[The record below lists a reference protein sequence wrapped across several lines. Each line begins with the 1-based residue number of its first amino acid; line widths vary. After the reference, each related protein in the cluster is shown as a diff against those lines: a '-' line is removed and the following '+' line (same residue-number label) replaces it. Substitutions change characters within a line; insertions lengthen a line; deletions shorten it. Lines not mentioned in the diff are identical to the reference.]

1 MLQLD
6 TSTESRQD
14 RDTRAAP
21 IAGAPAAPTV
31 FSPAPRRFSLPGW
44 VGLLFSNWLAAF
56 GIIMLVV
63 ITVPCL
69 LAPLLT
75 SYGPGDM
82 ADLPSLAPSSAHWFG
97 TNQQGED
104 LFSQTLYGGRF
115 SLFIGV
121 TAGLA
126 TTILS
131 VAVGMT
137 AGFVGGWADEA
148 LGVVTNIFLVIPQLP
163 LLIVLGVYLQAPGPV
178 SLIIVIS
185 MTGWA
190 YGARILR
197 SQTLSLKNRDFV
209 QAAIISGESTWRI
222 IFREIMPNMI
232 SLIASTM
239 IFAFIG
245 SIMAESGLEFLGI
258 GDTSTI
264 SWGNTLY
271 WAQNN
276 QTLLSGTWWHFLF
289 PGLALALTATACTFI
304 NYGVDTISNPR
315 LRKVKLSKVRRMTAA
330 GAVAAIGGR
339 S

>member
-1 MLQLD
+1 MQLD
-6 TSTESRQD
+6 TSTESRQE
-14 RDTRAAP
+14 RD
-21 IAGAPAAPTV
+21 
-31 FSPAPRRFSLPGW
+31 PRRASLAGTQASPSVFQRVPRWFRLPDW
-44 VGLLFSNWLAAF
+44 VGLLFSNWLATL
-56 GIIMLVV
+56 GIILLIAIV
-63 ITVPCL
+63 VPCL
-69 LAPLLT
+69 LAPLIT
-75 SYGPGDM
+75 SFAPDDM

-131 VAVGMT
+131 VTVGMT
-137 AGFVGGWADEA
+137 AGFVGDWTDEA

-163 LLIVLGVYLQAPGPV
+163 LLIVLGVYLQTPGPV
-178 SLIIVIS
+178 SLIVVIS

-209 QAAIISGESTWRI
+209 QAAIISGESTWRV

-315 LRKVKLSKVRRMTAA
+315 LRKITLSKVRTVSVARPTAA
-330 GAVAAIGGR
+330 IRGR